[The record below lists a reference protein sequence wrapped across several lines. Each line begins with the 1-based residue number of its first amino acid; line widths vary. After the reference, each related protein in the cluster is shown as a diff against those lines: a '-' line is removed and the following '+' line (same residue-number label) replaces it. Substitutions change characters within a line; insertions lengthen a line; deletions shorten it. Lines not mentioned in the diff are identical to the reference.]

1 MEETEDQTV
10 GAVGQELLGVLDG
23 GGKLR
28 IGVAEA
34 ALTGTDHGHD
44 LHAGL
49 PLGDDQLANGGSE
62 AAVEEIAV
70 ELNPVG
76 ARLVGLDDIVCAA
89 AADLQNHATH
99 F

>member
-1 MEETEDQTV
+1 MEETEDQAV
-10 GAVGQELLGVLDG
+10 GAVGQELPGVLNSG
-23 GGKLR
+23 SELR
-28 IGVAEA
+28 ISVTEA
-34 ALTGTDHGHD
+34 AFPGADHGHD

-49 PLGDDQLANGGSE
+49 TLGDDQLTDGGRE

-70 ELNPVG
+70 ELHPVG